1 MTKGFKASK
10 AGIVLTIMIFLFT
23 MLLSACGSS
32 SKPNAAATGTPAAT
46 ATETAAPS
54 AAANTPASLPE
65 VKLTWYFVGPW
76 PQPEQDQVFAEVNKV
91 IKAKINATVD
101 FKPLAWGDYDQ
112 KMKVVIASG
121 EPYDIA
127 FTANWINNYS
137 QNVGKGAF
145 LPLDD
150 LLAKYAPQSFAN
162 VPKSFWD
169 ATKVKGKIY
178 GFVNQQISARTP
190 SIGIPKDLADQYNFD
205 INTLAGKINGFTFGN
220 LVEPIVKKV
229 IKDYPQKYIGMSM
242 DQIADAFNFEPI
254 VGFHTPGVVA
264 YSDDSLKVVNQFETD
279 EVKAFVATLRD
290 WNAKGYMNS
299 KERISSK
306 TDDPGACKAG
316 KCMIGM
322 GGTYKPGNE
331 QIGLAQN
338 GYLSVDAPANIAHLT
353 TSGITATMMAINRNS
368 KNPERAMML
377 LELMNTDKDLYNL
390 LNFGIK
396 DKHYKIDADGFM
408 VPGDDQKEYNP
419 YVPWMFASNYLANVE
434 KGMPKTIWE
443 DTKKINE
450 SAIPSK
456 LLGFTFDAEPV
467 KAEIGKTNAVY
478 DEYHRAI
485 DLGVASEAKYNE
497 FVAKLKAAG
506 SDKII
511 AEMQKQ
517 IDAWKI
523 TK

>member
-1 MTKGFKASK
+1 MSKGFKASK

-32 SKPNAAATGTPAAT
+32 SKPDAAETGTPA
-46 ATETAAPS
+46 ETTDPS
-54 AAANTPASLPE
+54 AAANTPANLPE
-65 VKLTWYFVGPW
+65 VKLTWYFPGNW

-101 FKPLAWGDYDQ
+101 FKPFSFGDYDQ

-121 EPYDIA
+121 EPYDLA
-127 FTANWINNYS
+127 FTSNWINNYA

-150 LLAKYAPQSFAN
+150 LLAKYAPQSFAS
-162 VPKSFWD
+162 VPKVFWE
-169 ATKVKGKIY
+169 AAKVKGKIY
-178 GFVNQQISARTP
+178 GFINQQISARTKVV
-190 SIGIPKDLADQYNFD
+190 GIEKALADQYNFNVD
-205 INTLAGKINGFTFGN
+205 SVAGKINGFTLN
-220 LVEPIVKKV
+220 LLEPIIQKV
-229 IKDYPQKYIGMSM
+229 RKDHPEKWVGFAM
-242 DQIADAFNFEPI
+242 DDFSDAFNYESI
-254 VGFHTPGVVA
+254 VGFKTPGAVA

-279 EVKAFVATLRD
+279 EVKAFVATMRD
-290 WNAKGYMNS
+290 WAAKGYMNS
-299 KERISSK
+299 KERISK
-306 TDDPGACKAG
+306 VTDDQGLCKAG
-316 KCMIGM
+316 KCLIGVT
-322 GGTYKPGNE
+322 GTYKPGGE
-331 QIGLAQN
+331 QLSLAYN
-338 GYLSVDAPANIAHLT
+338 GFIAEEAPAGIPHLT
-353 TSGITATMMAINRNS
+353 TGGITATMQAINRNS

-377 LELMNTDKDLYNL
+377 LELLNTDKDLYNL

-408 VPGDDQKEYNP
+408 VPGDDQKGYNP

-434 KGMPKTIWE
+434 KGMPKTVWE

-467 KAEIGKTNAVY
+467 KAEIAQTNAVY

-497 FVAKLKAAG
+497 FVAKLKGAG